1 MINLIAAL
9 VFFLQPAPPP
19 FTATWQRPGVARLS
33 WAQPAGV
40 HETCV
45 IRNTTLIGCW
55 YDLPSGATGLTLGDS
70 GPIDA
75 EFQTTGGRCVSL
87 AQDGAARWAELRG
100 VVYVAAGRKI
110 GQQKAPVVLNLR
122 TTGASLVSLS
132 PISLSPFLR
141 LDRVPVRRSLEPAA

>member
-45 IRNTTLIGCW
+45 VRNTTLIGCW
-55 YDLPSGATGLTLGDS
+55 YDLPSGATGLTLGAS
-70 GPIDA
+70 GPMDA
-75 EFQTTGGRCVSL
+75 NFKPQAGDVFVLT
-87 AQDGAARWAELRG
+87 QDGAARWAQLRG
-100 VVYVAAGRKI
+100 VVVLPLVAR
-110 GQQKAPVVLNLR
+110 
-122 TTGASLVSLS
+122 
-132 PISLSPFLR
+132 
-141 LDRVPVRRSLEPAA
+141 